1 MSGLGLGR
9 KQRIRKLACVSI
21 AGVCIAMLEMAAIS
35 VSAATLPPSGPAL
48 YREYCSQCHG
58 ADGTGN
64 GAMAK
69 VLTVKPADLT
79 AISKRANGSFPAA
92 RVAEIIRYGG
102 DVAGH
107 GPHAMPV
114 WGKVFSEAGGRGKG
128 GGAYS
133 REAVIELKNYLES
146 IQQK

>member
-1 MSGLGLGR
+1 
-9 KQRIRKLACVSI
+9 
-21 AGVCIAMLEMAAIS
+21 
-35 VSAATLPPSGPAL
+35 
-48 YREYCSQCHG
+48 
-58 ADGTGN
+58 
-64 GAMAK
+64 MAK

-79 AISKRANGSFPAA
+79 AISKRASGSFPAA
-92 RVAEIIRYGG
+92 RIAEIIRYGG

-114 WGKVFSEAGGRGKG
+114 WGMVFSEAGGRGKG
-128 GGAYS
+128 GGAFS

>member
-1 MSGLGLGR
+1 MSDLSLGR
-9 KQRIRKLACVSI
+9 KQRVRKLACVSI
-21 AGVCIAMLEMAAIS
+21 AGVSIAMLEMAAIS

-58 ADGTGN
+58 DDGTGN

-92 RVAEIIRYGG
+92 RIAEIIRYGG

-114 WGKVFSEAGGRGKG
+114 WGKVFSEAGGGGKG